1 MTKPGIRMRPAD
13 STGDIL
19 PVLSVSSLLSGPEA
33 VAALVRDRLNL
44 LAGEWWE
51 NPSHGCGILDM
62 LREGRMTG
70 ADKPALASALTA
82 YISATPGVQAAEDVS
97 ADIAGREFRYSCT
110 VRTAA
115 GSTGITCSISA

>member
-1 MTKPGIRMRPAD
+1 MRPTD

-33 VAALVRDRLNL
+33 VAELVRDRLNL

-51 NPSHGCGILDM
+51 NPSHGNDLLNM
-62 LREGRMTG
+62 LREGRITE
-70 ADKPALASALTA
+70 ADKPSITSSLTA
-82 YISATPGVQAAEDVS
+82 YISATPGVQAVEEIS
-97 ADIAGREFRYSCT
+97 AAVTGREFRFSCT

-115 GSTGITCSISA
+115 GSADISYSISA